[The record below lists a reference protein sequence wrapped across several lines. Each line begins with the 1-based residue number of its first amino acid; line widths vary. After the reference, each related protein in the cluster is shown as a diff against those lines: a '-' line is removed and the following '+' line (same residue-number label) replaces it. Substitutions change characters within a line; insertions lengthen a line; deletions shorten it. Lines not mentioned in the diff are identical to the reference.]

1 MNPVTGIVSATLII
15 QPTPLQGAAATWHWS
30 NCEEIPHVQEQRRSP
45 SKMVGGAKSH
55 LDSNPIPSRD
65 AQRAQTYLVHTR
77 TQRPN
82 RD

>member
-45 SKMVGGAKSH
+45 SKMVEEVK
-55 LDSNPIPSRD
+55 
-65 AQRAQTYLVHTR
+65 
-77 TQRPN
+77 
-82 RD
+82 